1 MNKTVHSKIRAFSK
15 PNTGQ
20 NKSSKRPNSISV
32 NATNSILGKTRLN
45 IKRKSDLEILE
56 SQDSKVGV
64 NILTNIAKSKSHQT
78 SYFHYNTKKKNCAKT
93 RQISR
98 NQKTNSD

>member
-20 NKSSKRPNSISV
+20 NKSSKRPNSITV

-45 IKRKSDLEILE
+45 VKRKSDLEILE
-56 SQDSKVGV
+56 SHNNKVG
-64 NILTNIAKSKSHQT
+64 ISTLTNIAKSKSHKT
-78 SYFHYNTKKKNCAKT
+78 SYFHYNAK
-93 RQISR
+93 
-98 NQKTNSD
+98 